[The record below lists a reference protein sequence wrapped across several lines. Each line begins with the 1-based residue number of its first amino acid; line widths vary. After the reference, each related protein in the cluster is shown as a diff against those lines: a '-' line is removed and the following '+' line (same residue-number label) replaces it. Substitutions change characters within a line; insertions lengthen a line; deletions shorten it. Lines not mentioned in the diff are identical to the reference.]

1 MEEVAATPV
10 VAPVEEVAAPV
21 EEVAAPVVEE
31 VAAPVVEEVAAPAVE
46 EVAAPVVEEVA
57 APVVEEVAAPVVEE
71 VAAPVVEEVAAPVV
85 EEVAAPVVEEVA
97 APVVEEVA
105 APVVEE
111 VAAPV
116 VEDVAA
122 PVVEEVAAP
131 VVEEVAAPVVVEE
144 APVVEE
150 VGAEEVKPAETATE
164 EAVGDACCTPK
175 GCTTEQAKP
184 AVAPAPSAGVNVGA
198 GDAEDAAGKQT
209 RAQKKMMKAMSK
221 LNLKHVPGIM
231 KVVMRRK
238 GNILFSIHGGEVYKA
253 PGSDTYI
260 VFGEAQPE
268 DLISASQRNAVKNI
282 TKATEAAKKPEI
294 IEEDPAAE
302 EDDETIDTEGVEEKD
317 IELVMQQAGVTRG
330 KAVKALKKNSNDI
343 VNAIM
348 ELTM

>member
-1 MEEVAATPV
+1 MAEVEATP
-10 VAPVEEVAAPV
+10 
-21 EEVAAPVVEE
+21 
-31 VAAPVVEEVAAPAVE
+31 
-46 EVAAPVVEEVA
+46 
-57 APVVEEVAAPVVEE
+57 
-71 VAAPVVEEVAAPVV
+71 
-85 EEVAAPVVEEVA
+85 
-97 APVVEEVA
+97 
-105 APVVEE
+105 
-111 VAAPV
+111 
-116 VEDVAA
+116 
-122 PVVEEVAAP
+122 
-131 VVEEVAAPVVVEE
+131 

-164 EAVGDACCTPK
+164 EAG
-175 GCTTEQAKP
+175 
-184 AVAPAPSAGVNVGA
+184 

-268 DLISASQRNAVKNI
+268 DLISSAQR
-282 TKATEAAKKPEI
+282 EAAKKFKQPEPAKPAVAK
-294 IEEDPAAE
+294 IEEEGEEEE
-302 EDDETIDTEGVEEKD
+302 EDGEIDTEGVEDKD
-317 IELVMQQAGVTRG
+317 IELVMAQAGVSKA

>member
-1 MEEVAATPV
+1 MTEVEATPV
-10 VAPVEEVAAPV
+10 ETPVET
-21 EEVAAPVVEE
+21 
-31 VAAPVVEEVAAPAVE
+31 
-46 EVAAPVVEEVA
+46 
-57 APVVEEVAAPVVEE
+57 
-71 VAAPVVEEVAAPVV
+71 
-85 EEVAAPVVEEVA
+85 
-97 APVVEEVA
+97 
-105 APVVEE
+105 
-111 VAAPV
+111 
-116 VEDVAA
+116 
-122 PVVEEVAAP
+122 
-131 VVEEVAAPVVVEE
+131 
-144 APVVEE
+144 PVVEE
-150 VGAEEVKPAETATE
+150 VGAEEVKPTETTTTDETPAEESA
-164 EAVGDACCTPK
+164 
-175 GCTTEQAKP
+175 QA
-184 AVAPAPSAGVNVGA
+184 AGA

-282 TKATEAAKKPEI
+282 TKAAEAPKPAI

-302 EDDETIDTEGVEEKD
+302 EDDEQVDAEGVEEKD
-317 IELVMQQAGVTRG
+317 IELVMQQAGVTKG
-330 KAVKALKKNSNDI
+330 KAIKALKKNSNDI